1 VTLSI
6 AARSERAATTELIA
20 LIAEF
25 DARRLY
31 LAAGYPSLFVYCR
44 DVLHLSEH
52 EAYNRIEAARASRR
66 FPMVLDALRA
76 GTANL
81 TTIRQL
87 APHLTWANHADLLD
101 SASHLRKSEVE
112 ELIASRFPRPDIE
125 PSMRNIP
132 GTRTTSSSVDSPGVS
147 GASPPVSSPAVP
159 GTSRPALSPGWFQT
173 PEAPRQASSQVAA
186 SVSGTVAPLS
196 PGRYEIRFTVNE
208 AMREKVRRAQ
218 DLLRH
223 ATPTGALAEIFE
235 RAVNLLLEDLARKK
249 LAEVRAATSTSRP
262 VTQGSRHIPAHVR
275 RSAWARDAGRCAFV
289 ATNGRRCTATA
300 FLEFHHVRPYAVGGA
315 ATLENIQLRC
325 RAHNA
330 YEADLF
336 YGPMRSAEAAP
347 G

>member
-1 VTLSI
+1 MTLSI

-196 PGRYEIRFTVNE
+196 PGRYEIRFTVN
-208 AMREKVRRAQ
+208 
-218 DLLRH
+218 
-223 ATPTGALAEIFE
+223 
-235 RAVNLLLEDLARKK
+235 LLLEDLARKK

-330 YEADLF
+330 YEADRF